1 LNKGNPESLEN
12 CLRNFKNSW
21 SEIDNLLELTQN
33 WENIVGKDLSKEC
46 KPLKIEKNI
55 LTVVANHPQWRQA
68 LIYNKHKLK
77 DSINRFGIKL
87 FNIRVIQ
94 NYESNLSNNKSSRVN
109 EDWNNHPS
117 RIKSQ
122 ELIKCD
128 FCQRPTPSGEIR
140 RWGKCAFC
148 WRVN

>member
-1 LNKGNPESLEN
+1 MNKGNPESLEN